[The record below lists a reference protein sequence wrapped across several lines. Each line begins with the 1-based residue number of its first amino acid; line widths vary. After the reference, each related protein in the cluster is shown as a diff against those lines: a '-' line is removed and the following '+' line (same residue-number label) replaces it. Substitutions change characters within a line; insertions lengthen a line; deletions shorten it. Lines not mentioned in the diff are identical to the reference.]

1 MIAEVYFMDFR
12 ATPTEN
18 LPQKFERLLKRAG
31 IEDVVREGDLTAIKI
46 HFGEPGNLA
55 YIRPN
60 YVRRLVE
67 ILKKLKTIPFLTDA
81 NTLYRGRR
89 ANAPEH
95 IEAAIENGFA
105 FPVVNAPI
113 VIADGLRGMDE
124 VEVEINLEYV
134 KKAKIGAAAYYAD
147 SIIVMTHFK
156 GHEATG
162 FGGTI
167 KNIGMGFASRAG
179 KLDQHSTSK
188 PRVEK
193 DKCVGCSSCVKYCPA
208 NAVKLVDRKAQINYE
223 ICIGCGQCIAVC
235 QFGAMVPNWD
245 ASTDLLSR
253 KMAEYAYAV
262 LKDKRDRALYVSFI
276 MDVSPN
282 CDCWNVNDAPI
293 VPNIGILASRD
304 PVAIDQASADLV
316 NQAPINPYGS
326 LDVPHSDD
334 KFMSVHPSVDWRI
347 QLEHAE
353 KIGLG
358 ARKYKLIKI

>member
-1 MIAEVYFMDFR
+1 
-12 ATPTEN
+12 
-18 LPQKFERLLKRAG
+18 
-31 IEDVVREGDLTAIKI
+31 
-46 HFGEPGNLA
+46 
-55 YIRPN
+55 
-60 YVRRLVE
+60 
-67 ILKKLKTIPFLTDA
+67 
-81 NTLYRGRR
+81 
-89 ANAPEH
+89 
-95 IEAAIENGFA
+95 
-105 FPVVNAPI
+105 
-113 VIADGLRGMDE
+113 
-124 VEVEINLEYV
+124 
-134 KKAKIGAAAYYAD
+134 
-147 SIIVMTHFK
+147 MTHFK

-358 ARKYKLIKI
+358 TRKYKLIKI